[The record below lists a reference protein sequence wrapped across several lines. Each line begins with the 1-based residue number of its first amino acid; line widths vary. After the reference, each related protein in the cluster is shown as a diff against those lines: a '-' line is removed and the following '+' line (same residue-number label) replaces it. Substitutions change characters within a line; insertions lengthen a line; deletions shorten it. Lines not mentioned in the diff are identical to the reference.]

1 MDSSLVPVDPF
12 GRSVVRWP
20 QEEDDEEEVIP
31 LGEESTM
38 VHADAMEELSL
49 LPALGDDVSELVTRV
64 RVRHLTASFRLG
76 IPLDLKQLASQA
88 PNAELRQRHT
98 EKGQRLV
105 LMGLTAPRWTGS
117 LRSDGRVQLFA
128 PHATEEQ
135 ARLMGKKLA
144 RIVRRVHCAAVTFK
158 DWQVQCMSV
167 TANLPFSIDLNH
179 SVAKLLDADAG
190 DGLRLT
196 SETRSTLVVEVKDLG
211 NLRVHV
217 SQRGLLMVYT
227 RDMSVAVKAF
237 QVLAGVLQASAQWWS
252 TELQVPDLRNAP
264 CPMESCAEN
273 DRLLRCAAQRVA
285 RERPRVFEEPVVLRT
300 GVALVASGFLEDG
313 QRALFGGVREHR
325 RSRCAGSSQAEEN
338 LEAIREASV
347 VPRRKKLLA
356 TCRMGQLVFWSRRFL
371 SLRRYGSY
379 YR

>member
-252 TELQVPDLRNAP
+252 TELQDWSGGPSRRP
-264 CPMESCAEN
+264 G
-273 DRLLRCAAQRVA
+273 RLL
-285 RERPRVFEEPVVLRT
+285 
-300 GVALVASGFLEDG
+300 
-313 QRALFGGVREHR
+313 
-325 RSRCAGSSQAEEN
+325 
-338 LEAIREASV
+338 
-347 VPRRKKLLA
+347 PRRGGAGWKMFVSMA
-356 TCRMGQLVFWSRRFL
+356 QT
-371 SLRRYGSY
+371 
-379 YR
+379 